1 MVNNASAYN
10 LLPVATCFHLPDPNF
25 DGASQR
31 FTMNLV
37 TAIINIIASPLA
49 VISNSLIVIAI
60 LTSSRLRTPSNFLIG
75 CLALSDV
82 LVGLTVQ
89 PGYICFRLM
98 ENQHRSVP
106 CFVRVMYSNAFY
118 ICCGVSFMTLSAVS
132 YERLVAVRLR
142 ARYND
147 VFSGNRVLKFMAAI
161 WVLNI
166 ALTSLQWVG
175 INQISRGMH
184 LILWFLCLLVSVVAS
199 IGVSLILRR
208 HHRQLRC
215 HCTILENIRRRREL
229 KVTRNIIFIVGIY
242 LLLNFPVLWVSLYHQ
257 ILEQDIKTYNHY
269 SWTETLAF
277 LNSCTN
283 PVLCFWKKREIRQGI
298 FAILRRIILH
308 LASSNDVTAVR
319 ISRYSKSAI
328 PSGYEGEINTAN
340 RAENKTSSTMWDEK
354 RQWGKRRLRKIAE

>member
-1 MVNNASAYN
+1 MFSKEHILKSESKKDIERGEFKGKAVSFTKTKNKFSVYIYSIERQQSEYPSSSMVNNTSAYN
-10 LLPVATCFHLPDPNF
+10 LLPVTTCFHLPDPNF

-60 LTSSRLRTPSNFLIG
+60 LTSPRLRTPSNFLIG

-106 CFVRVMYSNAFY
+106 CSVRVMYSNAFY

-166 ALTSLQWVG
+166 VLTSLQWVG
-175 INQISRGMH
+175 IS
-184 LILWFLCLLVSVVAS
+184 ILF
-199 IGVSLILRR
+199 
-208 HHRQLRC
+208 
-215 HCTILENIRRRREL
+215 
-229 KVTRNIIFIVGIY
+229 F
-242 LLLNFPVLWVSLYHQ
+242 
-257 ILEQDIKTYNHY
+257 
-269 SWTETLAF
+269 
-277 LNSCTN
+277 
-283 PVLCFWKKREIRQGI
+283 
-298 FAILRRIILH
+298 
-308 LASSNDVTAVR
+308 
-319 ISRYSKSAI
+319 
-328 PSGYEGEINTAN
+328 
-340 RAENKTSSTMWDEK
+340 
-354 RQWGKRRLRKIAE
+354 

>member
-1 MVNNASAYN
+1 MANNTSTQN
-10 LLPVATCFHLPDPNF
+10 FLPVAKCFHLPDPNF

-49 VISNSLIVIAI
+49 VISNSLIVFAI

-161 WVLNI
+161 WVLNV

-175 INQISRGMH
+175 INQISRGIH
-184 LILWFLCLLVSVVAS
+184 LILWFLCLLISVVAS
-199 IGVSLILRR
+199 IGISLILRR
-208 HHRQLRC
+208 HHRQL
-215 HCTILENIRRRREL
+215 HCQSTIFENIRRRREL
-229 KVTRNIIFIVGIY
+229 RLTRNILFIVGVY
-242 LLLNFPVLWVSLYHQ
+242 LLLNFPVLWVSLYYQ

-283 PVLCFWKKREIRQGI
+283 PLLCFWKNRQIRQGI
-298 FAILRRIILH
+298 FAIRRRITWH
-308 LASSNDVTAVR
+308 LAHSDENVTALG
-319 ISRYSKSAI
+319 ISKSVT
-328 PSGYEGEINTAN
+328 PSGYTGVINTAN
-340 RAENKTSSTMWDEK
+340 TAENMTSSTM
-354 RQWGKRRLRKIAE
+354 